1 MKDWCTPPIASE
13 NAMNRILFVLKTC
26 LKDKIFL
33 NGGRADRF
41 EFFVFN
47 IFAIIVFFILWI
59 PLQLL
64 LVSLTGENSNSG
76 TFTQVIHI
84 LFRVVTFILFIAQYT
99 STLRRLHD
107 TNRSG
112 HHLLPILAG
121 LLLSL
126 GGVFLMNEL
135 LIRAGEIV
143 AGLGLLY
150 IIVLCCFP
158 STQGDNRFGAP
169 CPSIP
174 SIDTEQ
180 QK

>member
-1 MKDWCTPPIASE
+1 
-13 NAMNRILFVLKTC
+13 MNRILFVLKTC

-47 IFAIIVFFILWI
+47 IIAFLIRLILLFPINYLLMYITASQGGPGTINQVVSIIFV
-59 PLQLL
+59 
-64 LVSLTGENSNSG
+64 
-76 TFTQVIHI
+76 VIN
-84 LFRVVTFILFIAQYT
+84 FILFIAQYT

-121 LLLSL
+121 LLIIL
-126 GGVFLMNEL
+126 GGVILMNEW
-135 LIRAGEIV
+135 IVIGGEILAV
-143 AGLGLLY
+143 VGMVY
-150 IIVLCCFP
+150 VIIICCFP
-158 STQGDNRFGAP
+158 GTPGDNRFGSP

-174 SIDTEQ
+174 PQT
-180 QK
+180 K